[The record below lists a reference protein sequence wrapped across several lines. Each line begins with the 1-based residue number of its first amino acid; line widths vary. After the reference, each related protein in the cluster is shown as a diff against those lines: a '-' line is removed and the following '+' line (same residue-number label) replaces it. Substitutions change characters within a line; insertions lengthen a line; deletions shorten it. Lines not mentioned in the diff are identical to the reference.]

1 MFSKSQFRCI
11 SHPFAISSAEL
22 SRWRA
27 WVSKVVHR
35 RVDAHIMCRTR
46 MGIAFSIVGVSL
58 LIGTPIEGALLPSRD
73 GRYVWDNSIIFCAV
87 GDFFHFIRPLSETS
101 V

>member
-1 MFSKSQFRCI
+1 
-11 SHPFAISSAEL
+11 
-22 SRWRA
+22 
-27 WVSKVVHR
+27 
-35 RVDAHIMCRTR
+35 

-87 GDFFHFIRPLSETS
+87 GHLLHFISPLSETS
-101 V
+101 VYIGDGPVRSCRNDDI